1 MKPSICALATALFL
15 TAGAVDAQD
24 ATQVV
29 KVGDIRVSY
38 AELGPDDGIPLVLV
52 HGGGLTSRMWQWFAL
67 DAAAAG
73 YHVYLPDTRN
83 HGATDN
89 PSGRFSYELAAEDLG
104 GFIVAL
110 DLQKPVLMGYSD
122 GGIIVQT
129 YLLSHPDAAAAA
141 VIGGA
146 TNKVAADDHYMAGMM
161 AFYGYDQRGELP
173 DSALDALAANAP
185 DFAGRL
191 QALHAMPGAPDR
203 WRQLHKLAWPVW
215 TTARVTPLADYAAIK
230 APVLVI
236 LGQHDEF
243 FRPEDALALAE
254 AMPKGEVA
262 VIPGAHHPAFRDAAP
277 IFNAIVLDF
286 LNRSLAK

>member
-1 MKPSICALATALFL
+1 MKVLIAAAFALL
-15 TAGAVDAQD
+15 AVPAVAFADPRE
-24 ATQVV
+24 TV
-29 KVGDIRVSY
+29 KVGDLTVSY
-38 AELGPDDGIPLVLV
+38 AEEGPSDGIPMVLV
-52 HGGGLTSRMWQWFAL
+52 HGGGLTSAMWQWFAPE
-67 DAAAAG
+67 AAAAG

-83 HGATDN
+83 HGGTDN
-89 PSGRFSYELAAEDLG
+89 PSGQFAYDLAAQDLE
-104 GFIVAL
+104 GFIAAL
-110 DLQKPVLMGYSD
+110 KIDHPVLMGYSD

-129 YLLSHPDAAAAA
+129 LLVAHPDAARAA
-141 VIGGA
+141 VFGGS

-161 AFYGYDQRGELP
+161 AFYGYDQRGQLP
-173 DSALDALAANAP
+173 DAALDALEKNAP

-191 QALHAMPGAPDR
+191 KALHAMPGAPDR
-203 WRQLHKLAWPVW
+203 WRQLQKLAWPVW

-230 APVLVI
+230 VPVLVI

-254 AMPKGEVA
+254 AMPKGEIA

-286 LNRSLAK
+286 LKRALAR